1 MARQNLSEG
10 DDMKT
15 RNGLQAVLILILCFN
30 LNGLAFSI
38 DKPIDKMIER
48 GDGEPS
54 DTMIRVENEEDSVPG
69 PMVDEKPPA
78 EGVSDDY
85 DEPDLLKI
93 EMEKSLFLQ
102 LDKIKVF
109 REKPAERLTNQ
120 EIETYITFIRGGGI
134 FKDVIKVGHLAIIE
148 NGSQLMKHI
157 SYHHLARILLYIDKK
172 AEKMLK
178 AKGDVIVP
186 PLFETSAR
194 KKKVHQ
200 FYNRSSFLMVKG
212 DNRVREKVIEST
224 LGGLLNPDPRVRLI
238 SVHLLRRLIPKPTTW
253 TFVNERVA
261 KQKALKSK
269 ESNANIGRSPYYET
283 VHRQYYIYHNLN
295 KRKSSH
301 IIYIELLKLRRF
313 ISRAILVKQI
323 QSGDTRTIREIPRR
337 VFRLLDTRIENE
349 SHCRIP
355 MNYFTTSTEVS
366 VITAGLKN
374 KDLYIRRGCAR
385 SLLRILRTQDV
396 DNKLRRRI
404 FKTLLRSEFRELVA
418 VGWTDEEVKKLSNK
432 KTDEMLKRY
441 RKKNGLIPPCPADA
455 QDLYDSPKDPAGYAP
470 APFKNDPIVKG
481 VLDKT
486 KGDKKSDK
494 DSKAVLEENYIYE

>member
-1 MARQNLSEG
+1 
-10 DDMKT
+10 MKM
-15 RNGLQAVLILILCFN
+15 RNGLQGLLILTLC
-30 LNGLAFSI
+30 LTLAGWAFAV
-38 DKPIDKMIER
+38 DKPIDKMVER
-48 GDGEPS
+48 GDGEPT
-54 DTMIRVENEEDSVPG
+54 DKAITDEMIEVEGKEESIPG
-69 PMVDEKPPA
+69 PMVNEEPSA
-78 EGVSDDY
+78 EGVSEDTDAPSPL
-85 DEPDLLKI
+85 EV

-102 LDKIKVF
+102 LDKIRIF
-109 REKPAERLTNQ
+109 REKPAPRLTNE
-120 EIETYITFIRGGGI
+120 EIETYLTFIRGGGI
-134 FKDVIKVGHLAIIE
+134 FKDVIKVGHLVIIE

-157 SYHHLARILLYIDKK
+157 SYYHLARILWYLDKK
-172 AEKMLK
+172 AETVLK

-186 PLFETSAR
+186 PLFETR
-194 KKKVHQ
+194 LKKQKVKQ
-200 FYNRSSFLMVKG
+200 YYYIPSFVLTKG

-261 KQKALKSK
+261 KHKKIKSK
-269 ESNANIGRSPYYET
+269 ESSDRADRSPYYET

-323 QSGDTRTIREIPRR
+323 QSGDTRTIREIPPR
-337 VFRLLDTRIENE
+337 VFRLLDSRIENE
-349 SHCRIP
+349 SYCRIP

-396 DNKLRRRI
+396 DKQLKKRI
-404 FKTLLRSEFRELVA
+404 FKTLLRSEFRDLVA

-432 KTDEMLKRY
+432 KIEEMMKRY
-441 RKKNGLIPPCPADA
+441 RKKNGLISACPKDA
-455 QDLYDSPKDPAGYAP
+455 QDLYDSSKNPAGYAP
-470 APFKNDPIVKG
+470 TAFKNDPIVKG

-486 KGDKKSDK
+486 KDDKKSDK